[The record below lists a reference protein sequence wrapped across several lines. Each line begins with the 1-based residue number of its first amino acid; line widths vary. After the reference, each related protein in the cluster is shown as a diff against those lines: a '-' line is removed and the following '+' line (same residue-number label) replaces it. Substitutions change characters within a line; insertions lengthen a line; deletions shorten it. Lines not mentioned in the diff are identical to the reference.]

1 MGYDSSFRT
10 GRGLGHRGKGCG
22 FNHDVLSLR
31 CPQNIQETVRK
42 KSLEHTKRAGSN
54 AKPRGRNTNEESG
67 CEWNEVESGCEWNE
81 VMETMGKWG
90 KWCFW

>member
-1 MGYDSSFRT
+1 MPRALPQMTGWAMTAWT
-10 GRGLGHRGKGCG
+10 GRGLGHRGKGCE

-31 CPQNIQETVRK
+31 YPWNIQEAVRN
-42 KSLEHTKRAGSN
+42 KSLEHTKRTGSN
-54 AKPRGRNTNEESG
+54 ANPRDRYTNEESG
-67 CEWNEVESGCEWNE
+67 CEWIK